1 MTDKPERL
9 TYRRWRFCQ
18 EYIID
23 YNGTQ
28 AAIRAGY
35 AEKSAQ
41 EEASRLLSLVIIQ
54 ENIAILEQDRL
65 DAARITGESVIK
77 DIARL
82 KQKAEDKGELNNAI
96 RAAELLGRNKLW
108 EKNGRGLKAS
118 MEKTTDG
125 SITLKFEEGE

>member
-1 MTDKPERL
+1 MDKPERL

-18 EYIID
+18 EYLID
-23 YNGTQ
+23 YNATQ

-35 AEKSAQ
+35 AEDSAGM
-41 EEASRLLSLVIIQ
+41 EGSRLISFDIIK
-54 ENIAILEQDRL
+54 ETIAQLEQDRL
-65 DAARITGESVIK
+65 DAARITGESVLK

-108 EKNGRGLKAS
+108 EKNGRGLKAN
-118 MEKTTDG
+118 MEKAPDG
-125 SITLKFEEGE
+125 TMKISFEEGE